1 MLAIFAITV
10 LASALVACI
19 IIAKT
24 SDENEQD

>member
-1 MLAIFAITV
+1 MLTIFAITI
-10 LASALVACI
+10 LAAALLTCA